1 MSSGSDTAYGT
12 GTGTGTG
19 PTVGGARADGATVG
33 AATGSAGTA
42 GTAAAGAGAGEGVLP
57 FACPAALAEPP
68 ELAGLRE
75 RGGLARLP
83 TAAGDRAWLVTG
95 HADVRALCGDPRI
108 GKSHPD
114 PARAPRL
121 WEAALLGPETNHAT
135 AVADHRRWRT
145 SLTEAFG
152 ARRVERLR
160 PRLQASFDALLGT
173 LLDTGP
179 PAELCAD
186 LARPFALGVICDLIG
201 IPAERRD
208 AFAAWSDRVRR
219 VPDPLGA
226 ADAAERRE
234 LDRSIGELL
243 DRRRRAPADD
253 LLTELAASADGP
265 DTPHADT
272 PHARTPHTG
281 VLRAD
286 ELPHALSGVLLAGY
300 ETVAT
305 RLPYGL
311 LYLLAD
317 PAARTALAADPGLAP
332 AAVEEVMRLAVP
344 GGSWM
349 PRYART
355 DLEYDGNRIAA
366 GDLVVFSFQ
375 SANRDERVFPDAGA
389 LDLGRT
395 PNPHLAFGHGK
406 YFCLGAGLARLEL
419 RIAYESLFR
428 RLPGLRL
435 ARAPEDIPVDGASV
449 TGGLRALPVTWDST

>member
-1 MSSGSDTAYGT
+1 MSSGNDTATDT
-12 GTGTGTG
+12 GVPGKEA
-19 PTVGGARADGATVG
+19 GGGSTTTGATG
-33 AATGSAGTA
+33 AAARTADRAG
-42 GTAAAGAGAGEGVLP
+42 GGEGVLP

-68 ELAGLRE
+68 GLAGIRE

-83 TAAGDRAWLVTG
+83 TATGDRAWLVTG

-121 WEAALLGPETNHAT
+121 WDAALLGPETNHAT

-145 SLTEAFG
+145 TLTEAFG

-160 PRLQASFDALLGT
+160 PRLQASFDALLGA

-201 IPAERRD
+201 IPPERRD

-219 VPDPLGA
+219 VPDPEGT
-226 ADAAERRE
+226 ADAAERRG
-234 LDRSIGELL
+234 LDRTIGELL
-243 DRRRRAPADD
+243 DQRRLAPADD
-253 LLTELAASADGP
+253 LLTELAARADGP
-265 DTPHADT
+265 DPAQSGT
-272 PHARTPHTG
+272 
-281 VLRAD
+281 LRPD
-286 ELPHALSGVLLAGY
+286 ELPHALSGILLAGY

-311 LYLLAD
+311 LYLLAA
-317 PAARTALAADPGLAP
+317 PATRTALAADPGLAP

-355 DLEYDGNRIAA
+355 DLEYGGSRIAA

-375 SANRDERVFPDAGA
+375 SANRDERVFPDAGT

-419 RIAYESLFR
+419 RIAYETLFR
-428 RLPGLRL
+428 RLPDLRL
-435 ARAPEDIPVDGASV
+435 ACAPEEVPVDGASV
-449 TGGLRALPVTWDST
+449 TGGLRRLPVNWGVQKDS

>member
-1 MSSGSDTAYGT
+1 M
-12 GTGTGTG
+12 
-19 PTVGGARADGATVG
+19 
-33 AATGSAGTA
+33 
-42 GTAAAGAGAGEGVLP
+42 LP

-68 ELAGLRE
+68 GFAALRE

-83 TAAGDRAWLVTG
+83 TATGDRAWLVTG

-145 SLTEAFG
+145 TLTEAFG

-160 PRLQASFDALLGT
+160 PRLQASFDALLGA

-219 VPDPLGA
+219 VPDPGGT
-226 ADAAERRE
+226 ADAAERRD
-234 LDRSIGELL
+234 LDRTIGELL
-243 DRRRRAPADD
+243 DQRRRTPADD
-253 LLTELAASADGP
+253 LLTELAARADGHDRHDRHDAAQT
-265 DTPHADT
+265 DT
-272 PHARTPHTG
+272 
-281 VLRAD
+281 LRPD
-286 ELPHALSGVLLAGY
+286 ELPHTLSGILLAGY

-311 LYLLAD
+311 LYLLAH
-317 PAARTALAADPGLAP
+317 PTARTALAADPGLAP

-355 DLEYDGNRIAA
+355 DLEYGGSRIAA

-375 SANRDERVFPDAGA
+375 SANRDERVFPAAGT

-419 RIAYESLFR
+419 RIAYETLFR
-428 RLPGLRL
+428 RLPDLRL
-435 ARAPEDIPVDGASV
+435 ACAPEEVPVDGASV
-449 TGGLRALPVTWDST
+449 TGGLRTLPVNWGRPTDR

>member
-1 MSSGSDTAYGT
+1 MSSGDDTAT
-12 GTGTGTG
+12 GTGAPGRG
-19 PTVGGARADGATVG
+19 AVGGTTAADPTADP
-33 AATGSAGTA
+33 AADATGEAVRK
-42 GTAAAGAGAGEGVLP
+42 AAGAAVEEGVLP

-68 ELAGLRE
+68 GLAGLRE

-83 TAAGDRAWLVTG
+83 TATGDRAWLVTG

-145 SLTEAFG
+145 TLTEAFG

-160 PRLQASFDALLGT
+160 PRLQASFDALLGA

-179 PAELCAD
+179 PADLCAD

-201 IPAERRD
+201 IPTERRD

-219 VPDPLGA
+219 VPDPGGT
-226 ADAAERRE
+226 ADAAERRG
-234 LDRSIGELL
+234 LDRTIGELL
-243 DRRRRAPADD
+243 DQRRLAPADD
-253 LLTELAASADGP
+253 LLTELAARADAP
-265 DTPHADT
+265 DA
-272 PHARTPHTG
+272 ARSG
-281 VLRAD
+281 ALRPD
-286 ELPHALSGVLLAGY
+286 ELPHTLSGILLAGY

-311 LYLLAD
+311 LYLLAH
-317 PAARTALAADPGLAP
+317 PTARAALVADPGLAP

-355 DLEYDGNRIAA
+355 DLEYHGSRIAA

-375 SANRDERVFPDAGA
+375 SANRDERVFPDAGT

-419 RIAYESLFR
+419 RIAYETLFR
-428 RLPGLRL
+428 RLPDLRL
-435 ARAPEDIPVDGASV
+435 ACAPEEVAVDGTSV
-449 TGGLRALPVTWDST
+449 TGGLRTLPVNWGRPTDR

>member
-1 MSSGSDTAYGT
+1 MSAGSDTGTGSDSSGT
-12 GTGTGTG
+12 GTGATGGKAARGADEDAAGTG
-19 PTVGGARADGATVG
+19 A
-33 AATGSAGTA
+33 
-42 GTAAAGAGAGEGVLP
+42 LP

-68 ELAGLRE
+68 GLAALRE

-83 TAAGDRAWLVTG
+83 TATGDRAWLVTR

-121 WEAALLGPETNHAT
+121 WDAALLGPETNHAT
-135 AVADHRRWRT
+135 AVADHRRWRST
-145 SLTEAFG
+145 LTEAFG
-152 ARRVERLR
+152 ARRVEQLR
-160 PRLQASFDALLGT
+160 PRLQASFDALLGA

-201 IPAERRD
+201 IPAERRV

-219 VPDPLGA
+219 VPDPGGT
-226 ADAAERRE
+226 ADAAERRG
-234 LDRSIGELL
+234 LDRIIGELL
-243 DRRRRAPADD
+243 DQRRRNPADD
-253 LLTELAASADGP
+253 LLTELAARADGP
-265 DTPHADT
+265 DATRPGA
-272 PHARTPHTG
+272 
-281 VLRAD
+281 LRPD
-286 ELPHALSGVLLAGY
+286 ELPHTLSGLLLAGY

-332 AAVEEVMRLAVP
+332 SAVEEVMRLAVP

-349 PRYART
+349 PRYARA
-355 DLEYDGNRIAA
+355 DLEYGGGRIAA

-375 SANRDERVFPDAGA
+375 SANRDERVFPDPDT

-395 PNPHLAFGHGK
+395 SNPHLAFGHGK
-406 YFCLGAGLARLEL
+406 FFCLGAGLARLEL
-419 RIAYESLFR
+419 RIAYETLFR
-428 RLPGLRL
+428 RLPDLRL
-435 ARAPEDIPVDGASV
+435 GCAPEEVRVDGASV
-449 TGGLRALPVTWDST
+449 TGGLHALPVNWSRPTDR